1 MARVLSGV
9 KPTGKMTLGNYIGSF
24 RNFAS
29 YQDEN
34 ETYIFIADLHALT
47 KPIDPQDLR
56 NNTYDIL
63 SFYLAAGLD
72 PEKCCLFKQSDIAEV
87 ALLNSIIINYI
98 YMGELSRMTQY
109 KDFVNKNAGKE
120 VGVGLFAY
128 PVLMAADLFMY
139 DTELCPVGE
148 DQRQHVELA
157 HDIARR
163 INNRY
168 KENILSMPK
177 AITPKVGKR
186 IMNLSDPTQKMSKS
200 VKDPKGEIY
209 LADDMKTVRKK
220 FMSAK
225 TDTGCEVKYDVENKP
240 GISNLLQIYAA
251 IKEISIEDAEKEFV
265 GCNYGTFKGK
275 VADAVIA
282 ELEPFQQRYLSYR
295 QNEELLNEIFAK
307 GAAKAKIIATEVL
320 ERVKKA
326 VGLILY

>member
-275 VADAVIA
+275 VADDVIA

-307 GAAKAKIIATEVL
+307 GAAKAKVIATEVL

-326 VGLILY
+326 VGLI

>member
-72 PEKCCLFKQSDIAEV
+72 PGKCCLFKQSDIAEV

-209 LADDMKTVRKK
+209 LADDMETVRKK

-307 GAAKAKIIATEVL
+307 GAAKAKVIATEVL

-326 VGLILY
+326 VGLI

>member
-200 VKDPKGEIY
+200 VKDPRGEIY

-307 GAAKAKIIATEVL
+307 GAAKAKVIATEVL

-326 VGLILY
+326 VGLI

>member
-251 IKEISIEDAEKEFV
+251 IKEISIKDAEKEFV

-326 VGLILY
+326 VGLI

>member
-120 VGVGLFAY
+120 VGVGFFAY

-168 KENILSMPK
+168 KENILAMPK

-307 GAAKAKIIATEVL
+307 GAAKAKVIATEVL

-326 VGLILY
+326 VGLI

>member
-72 PEKCCLFKQSDIAEV
+72 PGKCCLFKQSDIAEV

-295 QNEELLNEIFAK
+295 QNEELLNEIFAN
-307 GAAKAKIIATEVL
+307 GAAKAKVIATEVL

-326 VGLILY
+326 VGLI

>member
-307 GAAKAKIIATEVL
+307 GAAKAKVIATEVL
-320 ERVKKA
+320 ERVKKT
-326 VGLILY
+326 VGLI

>member
-34 ETYIFIADLHALT
+34 ETHIFIADLHALT

-72 PEKCCLFKQSDIAEV
+72 PGKCCLFKQSDIAEV

-326 VGLILY
+326 VGLI

>member
-72 PEKCCLFKQSDIAEV
+72 PGKCCLFKQSDIAEV

-98 YMGELSRMTQY
+98 YIGELSRMTQY

-326 VGLILY
+326 VGLI

>member
-251 IKEISIEDAEKEFV
+251 IKEINIEDAEKEFV

-326 VGLILY
+326 VGLI

>member
-72 PEKCCLFKQSDIAEV
+72 PGKCCLFKQSDIAEV

-168 KENILSMPK
+168 RENILSMPK

-326 VGLILY
+326 VGLI

>member
-295 QNEELLNEIFAK
+295 QNEELLNEIFAN
-307 GAAKAKIIATEVL
+307 GAAKAKVIATEVL

-326 VGLILY
+326 VGLI

>member
-72 PEKCCLFKQSDIAEV
+72 PGKCCLFKQSDIAEV

-200 VKDPKGEIY
+200 VKDQKGEIY
-209 LADDMKTVRKK
+209 LADDMKIVRKK

-326 VGLILY
+326 VGLI

>member
-200 VKDPKGEIY
+200 VRDPKGEIY

-326 VGLILY
+326 VGLI

>member
-1 MARVLSGV
+1 
-9 KPTGKMTLGNYIGSF
+9 
-24 RNFAS
+24 
-29 YQDEN
+29 
-34 ETYIFIADLHALT
+34 
-47 KPIDPQDLR
+47 
-56 NNTYDIL
+56 
-63 SFYLAAGLD
+63 
-72 PEKCCLFKQSDIAEV
+72 
-87 ALLNSIIINYI
+87 
-98 YMGELSRMTQY
+98 
-109 KDFVNKNAGKE
+109 
-120 VGVGLFAY
+120 
-128 PVLMAADLFMY
+128 MY

-326 VGLILY
+326 VGLI

>member
-72 PEKCCLFKQSDIAEV
+72 PGKCCLFKQSDIAEV

-320 ERVKKA
+320 EKVKKA
-326 VGLILY
+326 VGLI

>member
-72 PEKCCLFKQSDIAEV
+72 PGKCCLFKQSDIAEV

-320 ERVKKA
+320 ERVKKT
-326 VGLILY
+326 VGLI

>member
-72 PEKCCLFKQSDIAEV
+72 ARKCCLFKQSDIAEV

-307 GAAKAKIIATEVL
+307 GAAKAKVIATEVL

-326 VGLILY
+326 VGLI

>member
-72 PEKCCLFKQSDIAEV
+72 PGKCCLFKQSDIAEV

-251 IKEISIEDAEKEFV
+251 IKEISIDDAEKEFV

-307 GAAKAKIIATEVL
+307 GAAKAKVIATEVL

-326 VGLILY
+326 VGLI

>member
-72 PEKCCLFKQSDIAEV
+72 PGKCCLFKQSDIAEV

-275 VADAVIA
+275 VADDVIA

-326 VGLILY
+326 VGLI

>member
-72 PEKCCLFKQSDIAEV
+72 PGKCCLFKQSDIAEV

-326 VGLILY
+326 VGLI

>member
-295 QNEELLNEIFAK
+295 QNEELLNEIFSK
-307 GAAKAKIIATEVL
+307 GAVKAKVIATEVL

-326 VGLILY
+326 IGLI

>member
-72 PEKCCLFKQSDIAEV
+72 PRKCCLFKQSDIAEV

-265 GCNYGTFKGK
+265 GCNYGTFKSK

-307 GAAKAKIIATEVL
+307 GAAKAKVIATEVL

-326 VGLILY
+326 VGLI

>member
-72 PEKCCLFKQSDIAEV
+72 PGKCCLFKQSDIAEV

-209 LADDMKTVRKK
+209 LADDMETVRKK

-326 VGLILY
+326 VGLI

>member
-72 PEKCCLFKQSDIAEV
+72 PEKCCLFKQGDIAEV

-307 GAAKAKIIATEVL
+307 GAAKAKVIATEVL

-326 VGLILY
+326 VGLI

>member
-72 PEKCCLFKQSDIAEV
+72 PRKCCLFKQSDIAEV

-225 TDTGCEVKYDVENKP
+225 TDTGCEVKYDIENKP

-307 GAAKAKIIATEVL
+307 GAAKAKVIATEVL

-326 VGLILY
+326 VGLI

>member
-265 GCNYGTFKGK
+265 GCNYGKFKGK

-307 GAAKAKIIATEVL
+307 GAAKAKVIATEVL

-326 VGLILY
+326 VGLI

>member
-251 IKEISIEDAEKEFV
+251 IKEISIENAEKEFV

-326 VGLILY
+326 VGLI

>member
-72 PEKCCLFKQSDIAEV
+72 PGKCCLFKQSDIAEV

-295 QNEELLNEIFAK
+295 QNEELLNEIFAN

-320 ERVKKA
+320 ERVKKT
-326 VGLILY
+326 VGLI

>member
-9 KPTGKMTLGNYIGSF
+9 KPTGKMTLGDYIGSF

-307 GAAKAKIIATEVL
+307 GAAKAKVIATEVL

-326 VGLILY
+326 VGLI

>member
-72 PEKCCLFKQSDIAEV
+72 PRKCCLFKQSDIAEV

-307 GAAKAKIIATEVL
+307 GAVKAKVIATEVL

-326 VGLILY
+326 IGLI

>member
-72 PEKCCLFKQSDIAEV
+72 PEKCCLFKQSDIVEV

-326 VGLILY
+326 VGLI

>member
-168 KENILSMPK
+168 KENILSIPK

-326 VGLILY
+326 VGLI

>member
-47 KPIDPQDLR
+47 KPIDSQDLR

-326 VGLILY
+326 VGLI

>member
-72 PEKCCLFKQSDIAEV
+72 PGKCCLFKQSDIAEV

-251 IKEISIEDAEKEFV
+251 IKEIRIEDAEKEFV

-307 GAAKAKIIATEVL
+307 GAAKAKVIATEVL

-326 VGLILY
+326 VGLI

>member
-72 PEKCCLFKQSDIAEV
+72 PGKCCLFKQSDIAEV

-295 QNEELLNEIFAK
+295 QNEELLNEIFAN

-326 VGLILY
+326 VGLI

>member
-72 PEKCCLFKQSDIAEV
+72 SEKCCLFKQSDIAEV

-326 VGLILY
+326 VGLI

>member
-295 QNEELLNEIFAK
+295 QNEELLNETFAK

-326 VGLILY
+326 VGLI

>member
-72 PEKCCLFKQSDIAEV
+72 PGKCCLFKQSDIAEV

-200 VKDPKGEIY
+200 VKDQKGEIY

-326 VGLILY
+326 VGLI

>member
-275 VADAVIA
+275 VADAVIV

-307 GAAKAKIIATEVL
+307 GAAKAKVIATEVL

-326 VGLILY
+326 VGLI